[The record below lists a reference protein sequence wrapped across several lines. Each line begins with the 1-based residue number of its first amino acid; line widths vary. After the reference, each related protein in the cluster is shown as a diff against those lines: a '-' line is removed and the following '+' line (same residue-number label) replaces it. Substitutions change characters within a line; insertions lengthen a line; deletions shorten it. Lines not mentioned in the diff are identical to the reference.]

1 MNPPA
6 TNRAIRAVIVDD
18 EQGARMHLTE
28 RLAVHPGIEIVGE
41 ADRANSAIDL
51 IQRLKPDVVFLDVQ
65 MPGGTGFSL
74 LPVLGE
80 ITPSPEV
87 VFVTAYDKYALK
99 AFETNA
105 LDYLTKP
112 VSPPRLAITVERLQ
126 NCLLTTGVTP
136 KDEAESSTPA
146 RPLELRDFVLLREKT
161 SLRMVEAGEIC
172 AVEAEADY
180 THIFLADG
188 HKAFLRKRM
197 SSWEEELP
205 APPFFKISRRLLLNI
220 ERIKQIVAND
230 RENAEI
236 HLRGMTKPL
245 PLSRIEL
252 RRLRTAFQL

>member
-18 EQGARMHLTE
+18 EQGARMHLAE

-41 ADRANSAIDL
+41 ADRAKAAIDL
-51 IQRLKPDVVFLDVQ
+51 IERLKPDVVFLDVQ

-74 LPVLGE
+74 LPVLGDMC
-80 ITPSPEV
+80 PPPEV

-136 KDEAESSTPA
+136 KDEAEFSTPA